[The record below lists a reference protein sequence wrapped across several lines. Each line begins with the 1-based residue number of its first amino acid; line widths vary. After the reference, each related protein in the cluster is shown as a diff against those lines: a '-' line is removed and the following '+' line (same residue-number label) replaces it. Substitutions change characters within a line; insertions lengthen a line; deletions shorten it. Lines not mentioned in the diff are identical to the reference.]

1 MNEVRPTQIAAQL
14 AARSASSS
22 RGPADTGKAEGGKE
36 LPVPSQSEPAAK
48 PAAQAKLDLNEAV
61 ADINR
66 YVQKVSRDLQFS
78 VDDDSGRTVIRVVDR
93 ESGDLIRQIP
103 EDIFLRLA
111 RNLKNNEP
119 IHLVNAHG

>member
-1 MNEVRPTQIAAQL
+1 MNEVRPTQLLAQ
-14 AARSASSS
+14 ATARPASSKGS
-22 RGPADTGKAEGGKE
+22 IDTGKAQGGKE
-36 LPVPSQSEPAAK
+36 LPVPSQSQPVSRPAEDV
-48 PAAQAKLDLNEAV
+48 KLDLNEAV

-66 YVQKVSRDLQFS
+66 YVQKVSRDLLFS